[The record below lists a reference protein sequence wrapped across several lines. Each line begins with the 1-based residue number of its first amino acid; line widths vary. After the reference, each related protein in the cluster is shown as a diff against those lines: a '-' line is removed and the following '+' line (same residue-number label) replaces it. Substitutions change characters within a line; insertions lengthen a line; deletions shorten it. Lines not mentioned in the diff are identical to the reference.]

1 MQIIEKRLDEIH
13 PYGPDPAENERN
25 PQAECTAEARQ
36 GNHKGKEGAEMKF
49 YRLADWKRKR
59 EAILRRDGYMCQKCK
74 RYGKQVPATVVHHIK
89 HADEYPELMYED
101 SNLIS
106 LCAACHD
113 KAHPEKG
120 KKGLRGRY

>member
-1 MQIIEKRLDEIH
+1 
-13 PYGPDPAENERN
+13 
-25 PQAECTAEARQ
+25 
-36 GNHKGKEGAEMKF
+36 MKF

-89 HADEYPELMYED
+89 HLEDYPELAYDD

-113 KAHPEKG
+113 KEHPEKG
-120 KKGLRGRY
+120 KKGLNGRY